1 MFKKI
6 TIIWL
11 CALLVFSGF
20 GSFGYSG
27 QAAAAEGKDSIPSV
41 TYITIHSLKEQFGI
55 GEDWIEQKLDQGY
68 SLYQLYKALKTD
80 RTGGVAAEKWLE
92 TQETSK
98 PIQMEGLSP
107 SEALQENTFSIN
119 AIEEDVPGTGT
130 TVDETALNHVDIRDD
145 ASLYMTSYGAES
157 ISTATGEMMVS
168 STDLS
173 LPGLIPFD
181 LTRVYDSARASGQ
194 LGVQYDETTQT
205 YSNVVTPR
213 KEELHTGLGQ
223 GWRWDI
229 PYMETRGDERFILI
243 PGVGYYRLNAN
254 LELEGYVWNDLTVKQ
269 DTTVTVDGQSS
280 SYRLSIRN
288 GYDYLF
294 NGTGELLQITDDY
307 RNTVDFQYT
316 TLDGN
321 QVISRIQNSEGQA
334 LTFAYD
340 NLKVTVQLAGTD
352 RKVTYTQREDE
363 GIRILR
369 EFTDALDRT
378 TTYTYYYPE
387 SKFNFLPELE
397 SNQNAHGVMHT
408 ALLSRITS
416 PSSAITDYAYI
427 PAIKEMG
434 EASSYFVFK
443 VRERKSHF
451 STTDGEGTLD
461 QINFEYSGE
470 DLDSYGRSATW
481 TTKVKA
487 APTVDTWTFS
497 KTFSAAT
504 IPDLVYADQHTLTG
518 DDVTYSTEL
527 QYDNQTKRNLPT
539 QTTEWV
545 SEGGRTSE
553 KLTTTIAYDT
563 NGMVT
568 SEKQSTGQESTYS
581 YEVGKA
587 PYNWIKPVR
596 STTKIN
602 NTLERYTETTYNNSG
617 DVLRTTTKNGYG
629 GQLLSDSE
637 VKLDDKGRVVSTTDK
652 GGTLAKDRTATFSY
666 QPNAGHLLE
675 STSMT
680 VHDAAGKAE
689 SLVETYSY
697 TSASELETTTNAA
710 GELEKNQ
717 YDKAGRLVQVTHA
730 DGTQSTTAY
739 DDTNNIITSTSPDG
753 IVTSERYNP
762 LGLLVEEQTA
772 DATYKY
778 VYDGEG
784 NVTASEDAEGNVT
797 RYVVNAFGQ
806 TTETQYPDGT
816 KNTTT
821 IDPVGQIV
829 TVQDASGYQTRE
841 KMDLLGRTTAVE
853 EYRDGAFIPLQ
864 QSEYDLSGNVTASID
879 GNGERTTYTY
889 DALGQI
895 ATATTPKQETSRY
908 FYSYQG
914 QVTQVVS
921 ANGQTVTKQ
930 YDELGRI
937 IKQTPP
943 KLDGS
948 ATTFYYDKKSNLIK
962 KQDRLGKIT
971 EYTYNSDN
979 MLTGFKGPDTSVSY
993 TYDEM
998 GRRTSMTDDHGKT
1011 TYSYRETDG
1020 MLSGL
1025 AFPDGTELQYENNTQ
1040 QRLGYTL
1047 TDANGQSL
1055 RVHGELDTMNRVTS
1069 MDITSGTGDAS
1080 ALTGSA
1086 QKSVDRMTFSYAS
1099 NSLLENVSFGKGL
1112 STSYQFDGYDLS
1124 GVTVSQ
1130 GTNAIHQFDYEYDG
1144 NKNITSRTQN
1154 GTSDQFTYDELSRI
1168 QTESGSQQET
1178 YTYDSNGNRY
1188 STGSGKIYGL
1198 KDAEYTY
1205 DSQNRLVKATGEGKT
1220 VTYSYNGDG
1229 LLYERTEGDQTT
1241 RYYYDEEA
1249 KLMAEAEVMSGKAE
1263 LTYVYIYD
1271 LYGKL
1276 WARQDKQT
1284 GKLEYYQFNGHGDVV
1299 GLVDDTGQVLN
1310 QYTYDIWGGPLTTE
1324 ETVPNVLLYAGEYWD
1339 DTVGLQYLR
1348 ARWYDP
1354 GMARFIGE
1362 DTYEG
1367 ELNDPLSLNL
1377 YSYVSNN
1384 PLKYVDPSG
1393 NRKTSTY
1400 YEIEKMLNAA
1410 MKGDNSFK
1418 SSLNKVFTKVYGD
1431 KGVKF
1436 ANLYAQLTQTSGA
1449 FINSQTNAGLAKSQ
1463 LLNAYEN
1470 GQDRYDVQ
1478 VAWTTI
1484 AGGVLSGSIY
1494 ASLSDSV
1501 SNLGKK
1507 ALKSSITNI
1516 WVKNK
1521 HLSGGTGSWARFNVA
1536 TEAEA
1541 KNLITSAIKKG
1552 KIKSVTNNN
1561 GSIGSAGQ
1569 KSYEIIIDAGRTIGT
1584 RNEKMIKIVVDELG
1598 NLWSVYPK

>member
-11 CALLVFSGF
+11 CALLVFSGL
-20 GSFGYSG
+20 GSFGYTG

-68 SLYQLYKALKTD
+68 SLYQLYKALQTD
-80 RTGGVAAEKWLE
+80 RTGGEAAEKWLE

-130 TVDETALNHVDIRDD
+130 TVDESGLNHVDIRDD

-181 LTRVYDSARASGQ
+181 LTRVYDSVRASGQ

-243 PGVGYYRLNAN
+243 PGVGFYRLNAN

-294 NGTGELLQITDDY
+294 NGTGELLQITDGY

-321 QVISRIQNSEGQA
+321 KVISRIQNSEGQA

-470 DLDSYGRSATW
+470 DLDSYGQSATW
-481 TTKVKA
+481 TTNIKA
-487 APTVDTWTFS
+487 EHTVDTWTFS

-504 IPDLVYADQHTLTG
+504 EPDLVYADQHTLTG
-518 DDVTYSTEL
+518 GDVTYSTEL
-527 QYDNQTKRNLPT
+527 QYDSQTKRNLPT

-553 KLTTTIAYDT
+553 KLTTAIAYDT

-637 VKLDDKGRVVSTTDK
+637 VKLDEKGRVIGTTDK

-666 QPNAGHLLE
+666 QPNAGYLLE

-697 TSASELETTTNAA
+697 TSAGELETTTNAS

-816 KNTTT
+816 KDTTT

-1025 AFPDGTELQYENNTQ
+1025 AFADGTELQYENNTQ

-1069 MDITSGTGDAS
+1069 MDITSGTGSAS
-1080 ALTGSA
+1080 ALAASGQTP
-1086 QKSVDRMTFSYAS
+1086 VDRMTFSYAS

-1178 YTYDSNGNRY
+1178 YTYDPNGNRY

-1220 VTYSYNGDG
+1220 VTYSYNGDD
-1229 LLYERTEGDQTT
+1229 LLYERTEGEQTT

-1249 KLMAEAEVMSGKAE
+1249 KLMAESEVMSGKAE

-1276 WARQDKQT
+1276 WARQDKKT

-1299 GLVDDTGQVLN
+1299 GLVDDAGQVLN
-1310 QYTYDIWGGPLTTE
+1310 EYTYDIWGGPLTTE
-1324 ETVPNVLLYAGEYWD
+1324 ETVPNVLRYAGEYWD
-1339 DTVGLQYLR
+1339 ETVGLQYLR

-1367 ELNDPLSLNL
+1367 ELSDPLSMNL
-1377 YSYVSNN
+1377 YSYVHNN
-1384 PLKYVDPSG
+1384 PLKYVDPTGHVAWLIHGTWSDKDTWTKDFRSYLEGMLDESVARLSWTGKNNVPARDEAAKDLTDRIYRFYLSNPQEPIRLIGHSHGG
-1393 NRKTSTY
+1393 NVAIMIANNLAKLGVHVDTLITIATPVREYQLS
-1400 YEIEKMLNAA
+1400 
-1410 MKGDNSFK
+1410 
-1418 SSLNKVFTKVYGD
+1418 TKVGQHIQVY
-1431 KGVKF
+1431 
-1436 ANLYAQLTQTSGA
+1436 
-1449 FINSQTNAGLAKSQ
+1449 NSYDIVQN
-1463 LLNAYEN
+1463 N
-1470 GQDRYDVQ
+1470 G
-1478 VAWTTI
+1478 
-1484 AGGVLSGSIY
+1484 GSIKKSAKARRTFENALNIEVILPEKEREFY
-1494 ASLSDSV
+1494 WKGQGVVNHSSMH
-1501 SNLGKK
+1501 SNVNVWKK
-1507 ALKSSITNI
+1507 YIEPKLK
-1516 WVKNK
+1516 
-1521 HLSGGTGSWARFNVA
+1521 
-1536 TEAEA
+1536 
-1541 KNLITSAIKKG
+1541 
-1552 KIKSVTNNN
+1552 
-1561 GSIGSAGQ
+1561 
-1569 KSYEIIIDAGRTIGT
+1569 
-1584 RNEKMIKIVVDELG
+1584 
-1598 NLWSVYPK
+1598 

>member
-11 CALLVFSGF
+11 CTVLILSGL

-55 GEDWIEQKLDQGY
+55 EEDWIKQKLDQGY
-68 SLYQLYKALKTD
+68 SLYQLYKALQTD
-80 RTGGVAAEKWLE
+80 RTGGEAAEKWLE
-92 TQETSK
+92 TQETSE

-107 SEALQENTFSIN
+107 SESLQENTFSIN

-130 TVDETALNHVDIRDD
+130 TVDETGLNHVDIRDD

-294 NGTGELLQITDDY
+294 NGTGELLQITDGY

-340 NLKVTVQLAGTD
+340 DLKVTVQLAGTD

-427 PAIKEMG
+427 PAIKQMG

-470 DLDSYGRSATW
+470 DLDSYGQPATW
-481 TTKVKA
+481 TTKIKA
-487 APTVDTWTFS
+487 THTVDTWTFS
-497 KTFSAAT
+497 KTFSAANE
-504 IPDLVYADQHTLTG
+504 PDLVYADQHTLTG

-527 QYDNQTKRNLPT
+527 QYDSQTKRNLPT

-545 SEGGRTSE
+545 SKGESSREKLITTNTYDANGILTSE
-553 KLTTTIAYDT
+553 KL
-563 NGMVT
+563 
-568 SEKQSTGQESTYS
+568 STGQESTYV
-581 YEVGKA
+581 YETGKP
-587 PYNWIKPVR
+587 PYNWVKPVR

-602 NTLERYTETTYNNSG
+602 SMLERYTETMYNNQGSI
-617 DVLRTTTKNGYG
+617 LKSTTKNGYG
-629 GQLLSDSE
+629 GQVLSDSE
-637 VKLDDKGRVVSTTDK
+637 LKLDDKGRVISKTDK
-652 GGTLAKDRTATFSY
+652 GGYLAKDRVEILAYDSNLGNLVKTKS
-666 QPNAGHLLE
+666 L
-675 STSMT
+675 T
-680 VHDAAGKAE
+680 VHDSAGKAAA
-689 SLVETYSY
+689 LVESYSY
-697 TSASELETTTNAA
+697 TPAGDLDTITNAA
-710 GELEKNQ
+710 GEQETYQ
-717 YDKAGRLVQVTHA
+717 YDKSGRLLQITYA
-730 DGTQSTTAY
+730 DGTHSTTVY
-739 DDTNNIITSTSPDG
+739 EDTKNLIQSTSPDG
-753 IVTSERYNP
+753 IKTTERYNP
-762 LGLLVEEQTA
+762 MGLLVEEQTG
-772 DATYKY
+772 DAIYKY
-778 VYDGEG
+778 AYDYEG
-784 NVTASEDAEGNVT
+784 NITATEDAEGNVT
-797 RYVVNAFGQ
+797 KFVNNAFGQ
-806 TTETQYPDGT
+806 VIETQYPDGT
-816 KNTTT
+816 TELTMF
-821 IDPVGQIV
+821 DPAGQ
-829 TVQDASGYQTRE
+829 TLTHEDAAGNQTRE
-841 KMDLLGRTTAVE
+841 KQDLLGRTIMTE
-853 EYRDGAFIPLQ
+853 EYRDGTFVALQ
-864 QSEYDLSGNVTASID
+864 QSEYDLEGNVTASID
-879 GNGERTTYTY
+879 GNGQRTTYTY

-908 FYSYQG
+908 FYSYTG
-914 QVTQVVS
+914 ELNQVVS
-921 ANGQTVTKQ
+921 PNGQTITKE
-930 YDELGRI
+930 YDELGRL
-937 IKQTPP
+937 IKQSHPSP
-943 KLDGS
+943 AGY
-948 ATTFYYDKKSNLIK
+948 TTTYYYDKKNNLIK
-962 KQDRLGKIT
+962 KQDRLGKII
-971 EYTYNSDN
+971 EYTYNSDD
-979 MLTGFKGPDTSVSY
+979 MLTTMKASDTSVSY
-993 TYDEM
+993 TYDEI
-998 GRRTSMTDDHGKT
+998 GRRTSMADDHGKT
-1011 TYSYRETDG
+1011 IYSYRTTDG
-1020 MLSGL
+1020 MLNGL
-1025 AFPDGTELQYENNTQ
+1025 TFPDGTQIDYENNNQ
-1040 QRLGYTL
+1040 QRLGYIL
-1047 TDANGQSL
+1047 TDTQGESL
-1055 RVHGELDTMNRVTS
+1055 RIQGEVDAMSRVAS
-1069 MDITSGTGDAS
+1069 IDITSGSGAS
-1080 ALTGSA
+1080 TTSPVDLLTFTYSA
-1086 QKSVDRMTFSYAS
+1086 
-1099 NSLLENVSFGKGL
+1099 NSMLEKMSFGKGL
-1112 STSYQFDGYDLS
+1112 STTYQYDGYDLS
-1124 GVTVSQ
+1124 GVNITQ
-1130 GTNAIHQFDYEYDG
+1130 GGTSVHQFKYEYDA
-1144 NKNITSRTQN
+1144 NKNIISRTQN
-1154 GTSDQFTYDELSRI
+1154 EKADQFTYDELDRI
-1168 QTESGSQQET
+1168 QTETGTQEET
-1178 YTYDSNGNRY
+1178 YTYDSNGNRF
-1188 STGSGKIYGL
+1188 STSSGKVYGL
-1198 KDAEYTY
+1198 KDADYTY
-1205 DSQNRLVKATGEGKT
+1205 DSQNRLVKASGETKS

-1229 LLYERTEGDQTT
+1229 LLYERTEGDTKT
-1241 RYYYDEEA
+1241 RYYYNEEA
-1249 KLMAEAEVMSGKAE
+1249 QLMAEAIVSSSGKLE
-1263 LTYVYIYD
+1263 MKYVYIYD
-1271 LYGKL
+1271 LNGQL
-1276 WARQDKQT
+1276 WARQDKET
-1284 GKLEYYQFNGHGDVV
+1284 GQLQYYQLNGHGDVV
-1299 GLVDDTGQVLN
+1299 GLVSSEGKTLN
-1310 QYTYDIWGGPLTTE
+1310 SYTYDVWGGPLITD
-1324 ETVPNVLLYAGEYWD
+1324 ETVPNVLRYAGEYWD

-1377 YSYVSNN
+1377 YTYVINN

-1393 NRKTSTY
+1393 HKEEMGAGGGGGGGGGITPLTRVPTGRGGGTSSKPSTSSNKTN
-1400 YEIEKMLNAA
+1400 NANN
-1410 MKGDNSFK
+1410 KK
-1418 SSLNKVFTKVYGD
+1418 PTTKTPPSSASSADALREETRGIRTSN
-1431 KGVKF
+1431 
-1436 ANLYAQLTQTSGA
+1436 NQTSKIPKLV
-1449 FINSQTNAGLAKSQ
+1449 FKRINVRNGKADVKGSGLNYALGKHGGSGPANKSQ
-1463 LLNAYEN
+1463 F
-1470 GQDRYDVQ
+1470 
-1478 VAWTTI
+1478 
-1484 AGGVLSGSIY
+1484 SI
-1494 ASLSDSV
+1494 SRDQ
-1501 SNLGKK
+1501 
-1507 ALKSSITNI
+1507 
-1516 WVKNK
+1516 
-1521 HLSGGTGSWARFNVA
+1521 
-1536 TEAEA
+1536 
-1541 KNLITSAIKKG
+1541 IKKLLQT
-1552 KIKSVTNNN
+1552 KKVVNSPVTISPTSGDFVRQVNV
-1561 GSIGSAGQ
+1561 G
-1569 KSYEIIIDAGRTIGT
+1569 YR
-1584 RNEKMIKIVVDELG
+1584 VG
-1598 NLWSVYPK
+1598 NLPVNRGGSSTNKLTVITDKKGNLVNTFPGGLGFGE

>member
-1 MFKKI
+1 M
-6 TIIWL
+6 
-11 CALLVFSGF
+11 
-20 GSFGYSG
+20 
-27 QAAAAEGKDSIPSV
+27 
-41 TYITIHSLKEQFGI
+41 
-55 GEDWIEQKLDQGY
+55 
-68 SLYQLYKALKTD
+68 
-80 RTGGVAAEKWLE
+80 
-92 TQETSK
+92 
-98 PIQMEGLSP
+98 
-107 SEALQENTFSIN
+107 QENTFSIN
-119 AIEEDVPGTGT
+119 AIEEDIPGTGT
-130 TVDETALNHVDIRDD
+130 TVEETGLNHIDIRDD

-254 LELEGYVWNDLTVKQ
+254 LELEGYVWNDLTMKQ

-294 NGTGELLQITDDY
+294 NGTGELLQITDGY
-307 RNTVDFQYT
+307 RNTVDFHYT

-334 LTFAYD
+334 MTFAYD

-387 SKFNFLPELE
+387 SKFNFLPELQ
-397 SNQNAHGVMHT
+397 SNQNAHGIMHT

-427 PAIKEMG
+427 PAIKQMG
-434 EASSYFVFK
+434 DASSYFVFK

-461 QINFEYSGE
+461 KINFEYSGE
-470 DLDSYGRSATW
+470 DLDSYGQPATW
-481 TTKVKA
+481 TTKIKA
-487 APTVDTWTFS
+487 AHTVDTWTFS

-504 IPDLVYADQHTLTG
+504 EPDLVYADQHTLTG

-527 QYDNQTKRNLPT
+527 QYDSQTKRNLPT

-553 KLTTTIAYDT
+553 KLTTTIVYDT

-596 STTKIN
+596 ITTKAN
-602 NTLERYTETTYNNSG
+602 STLEQYTELSYNNQG
-617 DVLRTTTKNGYG
+617 DMLRTTTKNGYG

-637 VKLDDKGRVVSTTDK
+637 VKLDEKGRVIGTTDK

-666 QPNAGHLLE
+666 QPNAGYLLE

-710 GELEKNQ
+710 GEQETNQ
-717 YDKAGRLVQVTHA
+717 YDKSGRLVRITYA
-730 DGTQSTTAY
+730 DGTQSTIAY
-739 DDTNNIITSTSPDG
+739 DDTNNIMTSTSPDG
-753 IVTSERYNP
+753 MVTSERYNP

-778 VYDGEG
+778 AYDSEG
-784 NVTASEDAEGNVT
+784 NVTALEDAEGNVT
-797 RYVVNAFGQ
+797 RYVVDAFGQ
-806 TTETQYPDGT
+806 MTETQYPDGT
-816 KNTTT
+816 RNTTT
-821 IDPVGQIV
+821 IDPVGQTV

-853 EYRDGAFIPLQ
+853 EYRDGTFAPLQ
-864 QSEYDLSGNVTASID
+864 QREYDLSGNVTASID

-962 KQDRLGKIT
+962 KQDRLGMIT

-1025 AFPDGTELQYENNTQ
+1025 AFPDGTQLEYENNTQ

-1047 TDANGQSL
+1047 SDAKGQSL

-1069 MDITSGTGDAS
+1069 MDITSGTGGAS
-1080 ALTGSA
+1080 ALAASA
-1086 QKSVDRMTFSYAS
+1086 QTPVDRMSFSYAS
-1099 NSLLENVSFGKGL
+1099 NSLLENVSFGNGL
-1112 STSYQFDGYDLS
+1112 STSYQFDGYDLL

-1130 GTNAIHQFDYEYDG
+1130 GTSAIHQFDYEYDG
-1144 NKNITSRTQN
+1144 DKNITSRTQN
-1154 GTSDQFTYDELSRI
+1154 GTSDQFTYDELNRI

-1188 STGSGKIYGL
+1188 STGSGKVYGL

-1205 DSQNRLVKATGEGKT
+1205 DSQNPWLKRPVKA
-1220 VTYSYNGDG
+1220 
-1229 LLYERTEGDQTT
+1229 
-1241 RYYYDEEA
+1241 
-1249 KLMAEAEVMSGKAE
+1249 
-1263 LTYVYIYD
+1263 
-1271 LYGKL
+1271 
-1276 WARQDKQT
+1276 KQ
-1284 GKLEYYQFNGHGDVV
+1284 
-1299 GLVDDTGQVLN
+1299 
-1310 QYTYDIWGGPLTTE
+1310 
-1324 ETVPNVLLYAGEYWD
+1324 
-1339 DTVGLQYLR
+1339 
-1348 ARWYDP
+1348 
-1354 GMARFIGE
+1354 
-1362 DTYEG
+1362 
-1367 ELNDPLSLNL
+1367 
-1377 YSYVSNN
+1377 
-1384 PLKYVDPSG
+1384 
-1393 NRKTSTY
+1393 
-1400 YEIEKMLNAA
+1400 
-1410 MKGDNSFK
+1410 
-1418 SSLNKVFTKVYGD
+1418 
-1431 KGVKF
+1431 
-1436 ANLYAQLTQTSGA
+1436 
-1449 FINSQTNAGLAKSQ
+1449 
-1463 LLNAYEN
+1463 
-1470 GQDRYDVQ
+1470 
-1478 VAWTTI
+1478 
-1484 AGGVLSGSIY
+1484 
-1494 ASLSDSV
+1494 
-1501 SNLGKK
+1501 
-1507 ALKSSITNI
+1507 
-1516 WVKNK
+1516 
-1521 HLSGGTGSWARFNVA
+1521 
-1536 TEAEA
+1536 
-1541 KNLITSAIKKG
+1541 
-1552 KIKSVTNNN
+1552 
-1561 GSIGSAGQ
+1561 
-1569 KSYEIIIDAGRTIGT
+1569 
-1584 RNEKMIKIVVDELG
+1584 
-1598 NLWSVYPK
+1598 

>member
-11 CALLVFSGF
+11 CAILVLSGL
-20 GSFGYSG
+20 GSFGYG
-27 QAAAAEGKDSIPSV
+27 GHAAAAEGKDSIPTA

-68 SLYQLYKALKTD
+68 SLYQLYKALQTD
-80 RTGGVAAEKWLE
+80 RTGGEAAEKWLE

-181 LTRVYDSARASGQ
+181 LTRIYDSARASGQ

-254 LELEGYVWNDLTVKQ
+254 LELEGYVWNDLNVKQ

-294 NGTGELLQITDDY
+294 NGTGELLQITDGY
-307 RNTVDFQYT
+307 RNTVDFHYT

-340 NLKVTVQLAGTD
+340 SLKVTVQLTGTD

-387 SKFNFLPELE
+387 SKFNFLPELQ
-397 SNQNAHGVMHT
+397 SNQKAHGVMHT
-408 ALLSRITS
+408 ALLSRITG

-461 QINFEYSGE
+461 KINFEYSGE
-470 DLDSYGRSATW
+470 DLDSYGQPATW
-481 TTKVKA
+481 TTKVNA
-487 APTVDTWTFS
+487 AHTVDTWAFS
-497 KTFSAAT
+497 KTYGAAT
-504 IPDLVYADQHTLTG
+504 EPDLIFADQHTLTG
-518 DDVTYSTEL
+518 DDATYTTTF
-527 QYDNQTKRNLPT
+527 QYDSQTKRNLPT
-539 QTTEWV
+539 LMTEWV
-545 SEGGRTSE
+545 SVSGLSGE
-553 KLTTTIAYDT
+553 KLTMTMTYDT
-563 NGMVT
+563 NGMLT
-568 SEKQSTGQESTYS
+568 SAKQSTGQESTFA
-581 YEVGKA
+581 YETGKS
-587 PYNWIKPVR
+587 PYHWVKPVR
-596 STTKIN
+596 NTTKVN
-602 NTLERYTETTYNNSG
+602 STLEQYSETTYNNQGSM
-617 DVLRTTTKNGYG
+617 LRSTIKNGYG
-629 GQLLSDSE
+629 GQVLSDSE
-637 VKLDDKGRVVSTTDK
+637 VKLDDKGRVISKTNK
-652 GGTLAKDRTATFSY
+652 GGTLAKDRTVTLIY
-666 QPNAGHLLE
+666 QLSAGHLLE
-675 STSMT
+675 STSLN

-689 SLVETYSY
+689 SLVESYSY
-697 TSASELETTTNAA
+697 TSAGQLETTTNAA
-710 GELEKNQ
+710 GEQEMKK
-717 YDKAGRLVQVTHA
+717 YDQIGRLLQIKHA
-730 DGTQSTTAY
+730 DGTQSTNSY
-739 DDTNNIITSTSPDG
+739 DDTNNIITTMSADG
-753 IVTSERYNP
+753 LVTSQRFNP
-762 LGLLVEEQTA
+762 LGLLVEEETA
-772 DATYKY
+772 GATYKY
-778 VYDGEG
+778 AYDGEG
-784 NVTASEDAEGNVT
+784 NVIASEDAEGNVT

-806 TTETQYPDGT
+806 KTETQYPDGT
-816 KNTTT
+816 TEKTT
-821 IDPVGQIV
+821 IDPVGQTV
-829 TVQDASGYQTRE
+829 TYQDASGYQTRE
-841 KMDLLGRTTAVE
+841 ILDMLGRTTALE
-853 EYRDGAFIPLQ
+853 EYRDGKFTPLQ
-864 QSEYDLSGNVTASID
+864 QSEYDLSGNVTVSID

-895 ATATTPKQETSRY
+895 ATATTPKQEISRY
-908 FYSYQG
+908 FYNYLG

-1011 TYSYRETDG
+1011 TYSYRDTDG

-1025 AFPDGTELQYENNTQ
+1025 AFPDGTELKYENNTQ
-1040 QRLGYTL
+1040 QRLGYIL

-1055 RVHGELDTMNRVTS
+1055 RVHGELDMMNRVTS
-1069 MDITSGTGDAS
+1069 MDITSGKIGSAS
-1080 ALTGSA
+1080 ASA
-1086 QKSVDRMTFSYAS
+1086 QTPVDRMTFSYAS

-1112 STSYQFDGYDLS
+1112 STSYQYDGYDLS

-1130 GTNAIHQFDYEYDG
+1130 GTTSMHQFDYQYDG
-1144 NKNITSRTQN
+1144 NKNTTSRTQN
-1154 GTSDQFTYDELSRI
+1154 GTTDQFTYDELSRI
-1168 QTESGSQQET
+1168 QTESGTVQET
-1178 YTYDSNGNRY
+1178 YTYDANGNRY
-1188 STGSGKIYGL
+1188 TTGSGKVYGL
-1198 KDAEYTY
+1198 KNAEYTY
-1205 DSQNRLVKATGEGKT
+1205 DSQNRLVNATGEGKT
-1220 VTYSYNGDG
+1220 ITYSYNGDG
-1229 LLYERTEGDQTT
+1229 LLYERTEGDQTN

-1249 KLMAEAEVMSGKAE
+1249 KLMAEAQVASGKAE

-1310 QYTYDIWGGPLTTE
+1310 EYTYDIWGGPLTTE
-1324 ETVPNVLLYAGEYWD
+1324 ETVSNVLRYSGEYWD
-1339 DTVGLQYLR
+1339 EAVGLQYLR

-1367 ELNDPLSLNL
+1367 ELEDPSSLNL

-1393 NRKTSTY
+1393 HNKFGTTTYGNYAHTALQNIFKLINLFTKTPIAFTEKGVTLTNGKRGRVDLALQVSEHQYEIYELKPITWANNAKLTATGRDQLKSYITGIIVNGFRGDTLATAVAGTSWNPDNISIPSPYNSKKEIVYYTY
-1400 YEIEKMLNAA
+1400 YAIHPGMIYYGERDKNKVNPNKLLIENIPVPNEFDLIEILNRVFSAEFSPN
-1410 MKGDNSFK
+1410 G
-1418 SSLNKVFTKVYGD
+1418 SLNPD
-1431 KGVKF
+1431 
-1436 ANLYAQLTQTSGA
+1436 
-1449 FINSQTNAGLAKSQ
+1449 
-1463 LLNAYEN
+1463 
-1470 GQDRYDVQ
+1470 
-1478 VAWTTI
+1478 
-1484 AGGVLSGSIY
+1484 
-1494 ASLSDSV
+1494 
-1501 SNLGKK
+1501 
-1507 ALKSSITNI
+1507 
-1516 WVKNK
+1516 
-1521 HLSGGTGSWARFNVA
+1521 GT
-1536 TEAEA
+1536 
-1541 KNLITSAIKKG
+1541 IKK
-1552 KIKSVTNNN
+1552 KNNF
-1561 GSIGSAGQ
+1561 GGLPAPWGIP
-1569 KSYEIIIDAGRTIGT
+1569 IIIPVI
-1584 RNEKMIKIVVDELG
+1584 
-1598 NLWSVYPK
+1598 